1 MEALLKELD
10 TLFPKMV
17 ELRRY
22 FHQHPEL
29 SFHEIHTP
37 EKIADYLRDL
47 GLEVKTNVGGRGVIG
62 YIKGKKPGRTVALR
76 ADFDALPI
84 QDEKDVSYKST
95 VPGVMHACG
104 HDAHTSILLHVAK
117 ILSQISHELHGNV
130 VLIHQFAE
138 EMAPGGA
145 KPMIEAGCLEGVDVI
160 FGTHVWSTIPVGK
173 IGYRVGPIMAAA
185 DRFEIQII
193 GQGGHGAAPHE
204 TIDPIAIGASI
215 VQQLQQII
223 SRRIDPVKPAVLT
236 VSSFHAG
243 DAFNVIPTT
252 ASITGTVRTFET
264 HVQETI
270 ISHMKKIIAASCEQA
285 GATYTFQYTKGYPTV
300 VNSSDETALLVKN
313 ATRIIGENNLF
324 ELPPQMTGE
333 DFSYYLQNVPGTF
346 FFTGA
351 GNKEKGISHPHHH
364 AQFDIDERSMLIAA
378 KTLLAVTLDY
388 LSNFT
393 RDSETPTSSRCLEE
407 NGSVRD

>member
-37 EKIADYLRDL
+37 EKIANYLRNL

-252 ASITGTVRTFET
+252 ASITGTVRTFEM
-264 HVQETI
+264 HIQEAI
-270 ISHMKKIIAASCEQA
+270 ISHMVKIVAASCEQA
-285 GATYTFQYTKGYPTV
+285 GATYTFQYTKGYPAV

-313 ATRIIGENNLF
+313 ATRIMGENNVF
-324 ELPPQMTGE
+324 ELPQQMTGE
-333 DFSYYLQNVPGTF
+333 DFSYYLQHVPGAF

-351 GNKEKGISHPHHH
+351 GNKAKGISHPHHH
-364 AQFDIDERSMLIAA
+364 AKFDIDERSMLIAA
-378 KTLLAVTLDY
+378 KILLAVTLDY
-388 LSNFT
+388 LSDCT
-393 RDSETPTSSRCLEE
+393 KDSKTSTSSRCSEE
-407 NGSVRD
+407 NG